1 MDQEEEKPVYA
12 AWHIPCYA
20 TFNCPEPE
28 KDDSSK
34 GKNLVKDA
42 PVDQLAGSPII
53 NHWNLDSPTDWLTFL
68 FLWSIVIVSLAGVCL
83 VVGSMFV
90 RECRLNRWY
99 LRRPLNH
106 FILSMMASDVLMAL
120 VAIPIHIYYLLGDQE
135 VVLFPASTCSLTLFV
150 HLVSVSVKSWSIA
163 AFILLLHFHEGLI
176 PMSHSLVVV
185 CWVWLASVLL
195 VVPVVVFEGDFVDL
209 ATCTVKVASSRV
221 NWTLVYTT
229 LVPYILPA
237 LVVNPILIKW
247 TTLRQQT
254 TIKRDIS
261 NDYLATDAEQE
272 ETLKERRLQLREVI
286 ICEEANQVIQD
297 DDDSSMSCLQSDNL
311 SYDLSSRVSKGTV
324 DFLSSDNDFAK
335 ILLSLSTVHILT
347 WGPFFVF
354 MLVMPCLTDP
364 VIRMLSYLV
373 AWLGY
378 IESAI
383 IPIIIFILSTFVRKI
398 LTQTIKDLCSCCSN
412 QPPSPQHQSSIT
424 TPS

>member
-1 MDQEEEKPVYA
+1 MKY
-12 AWHIPCYA
+12 
-20 TFNCPEPE
+20 
-28 KDDSSK
+28 
-34 GKNLVKDA
+34 
-42 PVDQLAGSPII
+42 
-53 NHWNLDSPTDWLTFL
+53 
-68 FLWSIVIVSLAGVCL
+68 
-83 VVGSMFV
+83 
-90 RECRLNRWY
+90 
-99 LRRPLNH
+99 
-106 FILSMMASDVLMAL
+106 
-120 VAIPIHIYYLLGDQE
+120 
-135 VVLFPASTCSLTLFV
+135 
-150 HLVSVSVKSWSIA
+150 
-163 AFILLLHFHEGLI
+163 
-176 PMSHSLVVV
+176 
-185 CWVWLASVLL
+185 
-195 VVPVVVFEGDFVDL
+195 
-209 ATCTVKVASSRV
+209 
-221 NWTLVYTT
+221 
-229 LVPYILPA
+229 
-237 LVVNPILIKW
+237 
-247 TTLRQQT
+247 
-254 TIKRDIS
+254 
-261 NDYLATDAEQE
+261 
-272 ETLKERRLQLREVI
+272 TLKERRLELREVI

-297 DDDSSMSCLQSDNL
+297 GDDSSMSCLQSDNL